1 MKHKME
7 EKIEIPEGI
16 SCSYSSGVLSC
27 KKDSKEYHRRI
38 TIPGASLKVENNSII
53 LSCLKGNKSH
63 NNKIKSSVAHI
74 KNMFSGLQE
83 EFVYKLE
90 AANVHFPMTLKVDSG
105 FLIITNFLGE
115 KFPRKA
121 KILHSVDVEV
131 KGNLITISSHDK
143 ESAGQTAANI
153 ERATKVRDR
162 DRRVFQDGCYIV
174 ERPGGKAQ

>member
-1 MKHKME
+1 
-7 EKIEIPEGI
+7 
-16 SCSYSSGVLSC
+16 
-27 KKDSKEYHRRI
+27 
-38 TIPGASLKVENNSII
+38 
-53 LSCLKGNKSH
+53 
-63 NNKIKSSVAHI
+63 
-74 KNMFSGLQE
+74 MFSGLQE